1 MHTLYCILGRTSSG
15 KSSIAKEAAKKLNMT
30 VLKSYTTRS
39 MRPGETVDNSDHIF
53 ISPDD
58 VEKYKPNM
66 VAYTDRVG
74 YCSFATK
81 EQILNSNFYII
92 DPVGLYTLKLKTR
105 DIDVR
110 LVSIYITTPYT
121 TAEERARKRGDYDS
135 WKQNYAAEND
145 SFSNFE
151 KSHLI
156 DYRILNDRSL
166 KTSVEK
172 MINIIRKDWN
182 KSNV

>member
-1 MHTLYCILGRTSSG
+1 MHQCGTAHTRRGGRLCPS
-15 KSSIAKEAAKKLNMT
+15 LQN
-30 VLKSYTTRS
+30 VFRF
-39 MRPGETVDNSDHIF
+39 R
-53 ISPDD
+53 
-58 VEKYKPNM
+58 
-66 VAYTDRVG
+66 RW

-121 TAEERARKRGDYDS
+121 TAEERAKKRGDYDS
-135 WKQNYAAEND
+135 WKRNYAAEND

-151 KSHLI
+151 KSNLI
-156 DYRILNDRSL
+156 DYRILNDGSL
-166 KTSVEK
+166 ETSVEK

-182 KSNV
+182 KNNV